1 MYRRICRLYVNMPFH
16 IMYQS
21 ILGFGDPR
29 NAHFSLHYWF
39 SNLGVG
45 ENGCSN
51 TKGSSTPISISTRSS
66 DILSVLHS
74 GLKCNNLFFNW
85 SRPPVPYSYE
95 FTVII
100 FPHTKQ
106 RTVHKITYDHTK
118 QRLSFLHKRLQQFI
132 NYIFLGYTTH
142 MTSF

>member
-21 ILGFGDPR
+21 ILGFGYPR
-29 NAHFSLHYWF
+29 NALFSLHYWF

-45 ENGCSN
+45 ENGCLN

-66 DILSVLHS
+66 AILSVLHS

-85 SRPPVPYSYE
+85 SRPPVPYSYMSLPSL
-95 FTVII
+95 F
-100 FPHTKQ
+100 FPIQSKELYTKLLM
-106 RTVHKITYDHTK
+106 ITQNKDLFCIK
-118 QRLSFLHKRLQQFI
+118 DFNNS
-132 NYIFLGYTTH
+132 
-142 MTSF
+142 